1 MTLSKIIV
9 KNKNGGVRNMGS
21 KPKQEAVHQRG
32 SPSYFW
38 ESLFDIFLWS
48 PKTGYFPNPKGAIW
62 FLGQLQ

>member
-1 MTLSKIIV
+1 
-9 KNKNGGVRNMGS
+9 MGS

-48 PKTGYFPNPKGAIW
+48 PKTGYFPNPKWAIW